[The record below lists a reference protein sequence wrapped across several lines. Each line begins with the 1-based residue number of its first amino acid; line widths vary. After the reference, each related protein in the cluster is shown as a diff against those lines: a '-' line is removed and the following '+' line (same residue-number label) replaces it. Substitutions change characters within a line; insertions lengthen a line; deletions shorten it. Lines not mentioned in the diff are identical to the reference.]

1 MTILSLLRAILIVL
15 CMDGV
20 LLAFGIIAYLIFGI
34 KNERDDN
41 E

>member
-1 MTILSLLRAILIVL
+1 MTTLSLLRVILIVL
-15 CMDGV
+15 CMVGA

-34 KNERDDN
+34 KNER

>member
-1 MTILSLLRAILIVL
+1 MSTYIMLRAILIVL

-20 LLAFGIIAYLIFGI
+20 LQAFGIIAYLILGI
-34 KNERDDN
+34 KNER